1 MNQAENHSEV
11 ARLLKQIDLEIEAAQ
26 QGLSGLASGAARHS
40 FINARLERMGELHD
54 SLHTLV
60 GEQAIVLIAQQ
71 LEALPDGAEAAET
84 TSQKEAQ
91 TNHEPQ

>member
-40 FINARLERMGELHD
+40 FINARLERMSELHD

-71 LEALPDGAEAAET
+71 LEALPDGAEAAKT

-91 TNHEPQ
+91 TNHEPR